1 MKPIEI
7 STDSWHYRL
16 ISKYDFPDTE
26 ICGYTKQLIMFLIV
40 TAMLVVLLMVFVYM
54 TGDAIAWLIA
64 CIVNQQ
70 LIPIGEPAIGFFAVV
85 IFFLIPYTISR
96 VQLKRLSEGK
106 TEPSFISQAYRSW
119 KEKYCVRIE
128 FK

>member
-16 ISKYDFPDTE
+16 ISKYDFPNTE
-26 ICGYTKQLIMFLIV
+26 ICGYTRQLIMYLIM
-40 TAMLVVLLMVFVYM
+40 TAILVVLLTIPVYM
-54 TGDAIAWLIA
+54 MGDAIGWLIA

-70 LIPIGEPAIGFFAVV
+70 LIPIGEPAIVFFVAV

-96 VQLKRLSEGK
+96 MQLKRLREGK
-106 TEPSFISQAYRSW
+106 TEPLFISKAYRSW
-119 KEKYCVRIE
+119 KDKYCVKVQ